1 MISMLVEKTVGQ
13 LSYDAVTSNLV
24 DCERTVSPCPWGCPT
39 YGVWAILLCTLDDDH
54 PSIVG
59 SPGTLRWAG
68 KKVGHSTN
76 DSDVMVSVNDPV
88 TKSGTLVAPW
98 VSSSAW

>member
-24 DCERTVSPCPWGCPT
+24 DCERIFSPDPWGCVT
-39 YGVWAILLCTLDDDH
+39 YGVWAKLLCTLDDVH
-54 PSIVG
+54 PVIVWLF
-59 SPGTLRWAG
+59 LRWAG

-88 TKSGTLVAPW
+88 TTSGGLGAPW
-98 VSSSAW
+98 VSSLAW